1 LVSES
6 IVPENLPAEE
16 DIKKVQRRV
25 NSQTKKSLKESGKL
39 EA

>member
-1 LVSES
+1 
-6 IVPENLPAEE
+6 VPENLPAEE

-25 NSQTKKSLKESGKL
+25 NSQTKKLLKESGKL